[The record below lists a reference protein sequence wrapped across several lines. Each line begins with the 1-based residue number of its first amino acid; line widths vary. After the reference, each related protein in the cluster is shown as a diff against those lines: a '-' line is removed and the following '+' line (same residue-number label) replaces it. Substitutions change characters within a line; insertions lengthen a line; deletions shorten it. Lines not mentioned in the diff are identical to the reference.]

1 MTSITAP
8 ATQHRCQRPGCSGL
22 LRSPASVARGMS
34 VLCDRKVRQ
43 SVAAAAEKGGFSDD
57 QKAKALAAIRSG
69 EVTVIAP
76 GLYAVRSSK
85 GDGTEY
91 ATDGNSCSCPAGARS
106 KPYRCW
112 HLLVAR
118 VLDVLFAAAPA
129 AVPAPDADIWAE
141 LDALGATAGA
151 LAPF

>member
-1 MTSITAP
+1 
-8 ATQHRCQRPGCSGL
+8 
-22 LRSPASVARGMS
+22 MS
-34 VLCDRKVRQ
+34 EACDRKVRQ
-43 SVAAAAEKGGFSDD
+43 AVAAEAEAGGFSAD
-57 QKAKALAAIRSG
+57 QQAKALAAVRSG

-106 KPYRCW
+106 HPRRCW

-118 VLDVLFAAAPA
+118 VLDILLAAAPA
-129 AVPAPDADIWAE
+129 ATPAPAGDVWAE
-141 LDALGATAGA
+141 LDRLTTAFMA
-151 LAPF
+151 AA